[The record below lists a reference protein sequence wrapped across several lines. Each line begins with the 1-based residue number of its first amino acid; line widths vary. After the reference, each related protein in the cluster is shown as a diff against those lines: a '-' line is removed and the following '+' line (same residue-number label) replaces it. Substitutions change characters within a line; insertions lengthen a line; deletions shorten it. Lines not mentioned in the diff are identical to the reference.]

1 MLTMGGAAHE
11 AASCPWQNAP
21 GAKKGDGETG
31 STEVYDLEDACEQMG
46 RREVQGLTT
55 REDADPKG
63 STRRE

>member
-1 MLTMGGAAHE
+1 MLRE
-11 AASCPWQNAP
+11 Q
-21 GAKKGDGETG
+21 KGDGETG
-31 STEVYDLEDACEQMG
+31 STEVYDEEDACEQMG